1 MENITCKRKTLYNSI
16 TFTCKRNEIP
26 VVLNYVLLNCNVITM
41 VDEKKLV
48 QITCSCSRK

>member
-26 VVLNYVLLNCNVITM
+26 VVLNYVLLNCNDITM
-41 VDEKKLV
+41 VDEKTRPNYMFLL
-48 QITCSCSRK
+48 SRK